1 MIVNLPN
8 TTISK
13 VSKSLVQ
20 IREQGG
26 AVALGRVL
34 TLIIATDF
42 KGIEPAIKAANEA
55 SREHPCRIL
64 VLADDKG
71 GSKKA
76 ARLDAQIRVGGDAG
90 ASEVIVLRAYGEA
103 SSDPQSLVTG
113 LLLPDAPVV
122 AWWPNEAPQKAS
134 ISAIGRIATRR
145 ITDAASQPDPHAYL
159 RHIAKTYAPGDS
171 DFAWTRLTLWRAQLA
186 AILDQPPFD
195 PVLAVE
201 VTGAV
206 DSPSTDLLA
215 AWLELKLKLKVK
227 LIRTARGKAV
237 SGIRG
242 VKLIRKSGNIEI
254 VRNVPDVAT
263 LIQPTQPTRE
273 ISLPRRSLRD
283 CLSED
288 LRRLDPDDL
297 FGKVITKSF
306 GPKTPKPVISRVVV
320 AKRPVAKK
328 PIPKKAVANKPVAV
342 KQVSKST
349 PQKKSQKK
357 K

>member
-1 MIVNLPN
+1 LIIDIPN
-8 TTISK
+8 TTVSR
-13 VSKSLVQ
+13 VSKALVR
-20 IREQGG
+20 IREEGG

-34 TLIIATDF
+34 TLIIVTNF

-64 VLADDKG
+64 VLADDNG
-71 GSKKA
+71 ASKKA

-90 ASEVIVLRAYGEA
+90 ASEVIVLRAHGEA
-103 SSDPQSLVTG
+103 ASDQQGLVTG

-122 AWWPNEAPQKAS
+122 AWWPNEAPAVAS
-134 ISAIGRIATRR
+134 QSPIGRIATRR
-145 ITDAASQPDPHAYL
+145 ITDAASQADPHAYL
-159 RHIAKTYAPGDS
+159 RRLSKTYAPGDS

-186 AILDQPPFD
+186 AILDQPPYD

-215 AWLELKLKLKVK
+215 AWLELQLKVK
-227 LIRTARGKAV
+227 VTRIRTSRGKLV

-242 VKLIRKSGNIEI
+242 VKLMRKSGNIEI
-254 VRNVPDVAT
+254 VRNQPDVAT

-273 ISLPRRSLRD
+273 ITLPRRSQRD

-288 LRRLDPDDL
+288 LRRLDPDDT
-297 FGKVITKSF
+297 FGRVITNSF
-306 GPKTPKPVISRVVV
+306 GPKTPKPTITKTKATGKQKTV
-320 AKRPVAKK
+320 AITAPTKGK
-328 PIPKKAVANKPVAV
+328 
-342 KQVSKST
+342 
-349 PQKKSQKK
+349 
-357 K
+357 